1 MKTIVQYMNDNQFQD
16 CEYWKDNETISTTRI
31 DPQYLDVIQNTDARI
46 GGYMEQIAIGT
57 YESPSGRRMREKREA
72 EMWKTEQHVRD
83 FFAQKSY

>member
-1 MKTIVQYMNDNQFQD
+1 MNANRFQD
-16 CEYWKDNETISTTRI
+16 CEYWKDDETTSTTRL
-31 DPQYLDVIQNTDARI
+31 DPQYLDVIQNTDDRI
-46 GGYMEQIAIGT
+46 GVYMGQITKGV